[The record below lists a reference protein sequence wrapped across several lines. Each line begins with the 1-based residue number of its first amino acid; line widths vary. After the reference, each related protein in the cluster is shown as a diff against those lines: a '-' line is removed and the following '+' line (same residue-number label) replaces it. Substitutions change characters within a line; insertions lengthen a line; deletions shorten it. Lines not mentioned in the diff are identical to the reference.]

1 MRAKFFLIISLL
13 FFSHFVQAES
23 PIPITVFRSPTCGCC
38 GQWIEHLKKNN
49 FIVTDRLTENMQAIK
64 AKYGVS
70 NDIASCHTALT
81 GGYVIEGHVPAND
94 IKALLRN
101 RPSVFGISVPNMPSD
116 APGMEQ
122 HAQQSTN
129 FNKNNQIGMSPKT
142 SCSIK
147 Q

>member
-1 MRAKFFLIISLL
+1 MRAKFFLTISLL
-13 FFSHFVQAES
+13 FLSNFVQADS

-64 AKYGVS
+64 DKYGVS

-81 GGYVIEGHVPAND
+81 GGYVIEGHVPADD
-94 IKALLRN
+94 IKTLLKN
-101 RPSVFGISVPNMPSD
+101 RPNVFGISVPNMPDD

-122 HAQQSTN
+122 HARQPTMPN
-129 FNKNNQIGMSPKT
+129 INNQIGMSPKT
-142 SCSIK
+142 SCSVK
-147 Q
+147 